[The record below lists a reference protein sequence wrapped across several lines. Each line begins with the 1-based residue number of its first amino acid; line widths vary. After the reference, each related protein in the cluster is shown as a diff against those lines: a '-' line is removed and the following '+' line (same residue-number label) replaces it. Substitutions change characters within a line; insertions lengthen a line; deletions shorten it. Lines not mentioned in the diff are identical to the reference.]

1 MQYVCYVGSV
11 RIYIYSMYASSL
23 QDAKNL
29 RGTAAYN
36 YVLKPVPTGVLIL
49 EAAVN
54 ELIQFSPFNELNG
67 AAQMDTKYVE

>member
-1 MQYVCYVGSV
+1 MNLY
-11 RIYIYSMYASSL
+11 MYATSL

-29 RGTAAYN
+29 RGAAAYN

-49 EAAVN
+49 QASVN

-67 AAQMDTKYVE
+67 AAQMNTKYVE